1 MTIYGILILM
11 MVMTTMM
18 TVIIY
23 WGRDG
28 KTANIIFLGFLIRI
42 FATIAGYFHVLP
54 LLGHG
59 GDSDAGMFD
68 AIAKYNVNHGGFN
81 LQQTNYTDV
90 LTIIYLLTDCS
101 RIFAQFLN
109 VLLATGTLILTSNI
123 LYKLDVPRKT
133 INNML
138 KILVF
143 MPVLI
148 CFSGALLRES
158 WIEFFIALSV
168 YYFVRWF
175 INGSTSMMVFSV
187 FAVFAASYMHAGS
200 IFILAGFFLAFTSY
214 KPSAKKIKLS
224 GSTIVA
230 SVFILLVLILFLAN
244 IDSLGGKF
252 SSIDEEGVEGTI
264 VGGYDANRGNSAY
277 LTWLNVDNPIIGFLF
292 SPLRMFYFLF
302 SPMPFDWRG
311 ITDII
316 AFTMDSSV
324 YAYLCWKIFKYR
336 KNRNGKMNIALRKY
350 LITCILALTFVFA
363 FGTANSGTAMR
374 HRAKFTTLIVITYAI
389 SVNYKNKTG
398 KTISYRNIQK
408 QSLNS

>member
-42 FATIAGYFHVLP
+42 LATIAGYFHILP

-59 GDSDAGMFD
+59 ADSDAGMFD
-68 AIAKYNVNHGGFN
+68 AIAMYNVNHGGFYF
-81 LQQTNYTDV
+81 QQTNYTDV
-90 LTIIYLLTDCS
+90 LTIIYFLTDGS

-138 KILVF
+138 KVLVF

-158 WIEFFIALSV
+158 WIELFIALSI
-168 YYFVRWF
+168 YYFVGWF
-175 INGSTSMMVFSV
+175 INGSTSMMILSV
-187 FAVFAASYMHAGS
+187 LAVFAASYMHAGS

-214 KPSAKKIKLS
+214 KPSTKKIKLS

-230 SVFILLVLILFLAN
+230 GVFISLIVIIFLAN

-252 SSIDEEGVEGTI
+252 SNMDEEGVEGAM
-264 VGGYDANRGNSAY
+264 VNGYGANRGNSAY

-292 SPLRMFYFLF
+292 SPLKMFYFLF
-302 SPMPFDWRG
+302 SPIPFDWRG

-324 YAYLCWKIFKYR
+324 YAYLCWKIYKYR
-336 KNRNGKMNIALRKY
+336 KNRNGKINIALRKY
-350 LITCILALTFVFA
+350 LIICILALTFVFA
-363 FGTANSGTAMR
+363 FGTKNSGTAMR

-389 SVNYKNKTG
+389 SMSYKNNTNK
-398 KTISYRNIQK
+398 KVLYRRIQK
-408 QSLNS
+408 QNLNS